1 MKVTAEFDKDD
12 IKKLG
17 KDLDDLFLGIA
28 KELNSVKGMK
38 PIVQKIQQGMAENE
52 MGFSNSEIWHKN
64 KHSAA
69 LYGIVDFDSPLMMTG
84 QLFKDF
90 KFESVKTGSRALKDS
105 DGYIIGGLTWED
117 KERKRPTYKHIMNQ
131 LAIKS
136 GGTSI
141 YEDAEKFSYLKSSEL
156 VKIIMKSP
164 RYPIMDSIMNLYEVD
179 VQLHMEKIINEAFK
193 KIK

>member
-12 IKKLG
+12 IKQLG

-28 KELNSVKGMK
+28 KELNNVKGMK

-90 KFESVKTGSRALKDS
+90 KFEGTKVGSRAIKGS
-105 DGYIIGGLTWED
+105 DEFIIGGLTWED

-131 LAIKS
+131 LAIKA

-164 RYPIMDSIMNLYEVD
+164 RYPIMESIMNLYEVD